1 MNPFAPTPAGAS
13 PHLHLR
19 TARQRA
25 QRWLIALLSGSLLA
39 IFGLWTLPTSAAEQ
53 LERLPTVSRFNSARF
68 DLLTTLRVGD
78 ASEVAFGS
86 GSTIMPDRV
95 SMWIGTNDSD
105 QLTYYVQVGTLVY
118 TNDGSGWKRGDDLPP
133 GSGESV
139 TITGQLGELQ
149 DHADAILD
157 MGDEPVRGI
166 PTTHYQ
172 IWLSGQN
179 LLDAIG
185 NTGVLSDEEYELFSR
200 SIYKVDIWVGEQDGL
215 LHQQN
220 TVLTI
225 PAGEIND
232 VAFPELELTTLIT
245 YYDLNDPSIAIEAPI

>member
-1 MNPFAPTPAGAS
+1 MNPVTPSSAGTPFHRYLQS
-13 PHLHLR
+13 RGKRVRH
-19 TARQRA
+19 
-25 QRWLIALLSGSLLA
+25 WLIALLSSSLLA
-39 IFGLWTLPTSAAEQ
+39 ILGLWALPTSAAEQ

-68 DLLTTLRVGD
+68 DLLTTLRIGD

-139 TITGQLGELQ
+139 TITGRLEELQ
-149 DHADAILD
+149 DHANAILD
-157 MGDEPVRGI
+157 MGDEPVRGV

-172 IWLSGQN
+172 IWISGQN

-200 SIYKVDIWVGEQDGL
+200 SIYKVDIWIGEQDGL

>member
-39 IFGLWTLPTSAAEQ
+39 IFGLWALPTSAAEQ
-53 LERLPTVSRFNSARF
+53 LERLPTVSSFNSARF

-78 ASEVAFGS
+78 ESEVAFGS
-86 GSTIMPDRV
+86 GSTILPDRV

-105 QLTYYVQVGTLVY
+105 QLSYYVQVGTLVY

-133 GSGESV
+133 GSGDSV
-139 TITGQLGELQ
+139 TITGQLGTLQ
-149 DHADAILD
+149 DHANAILE
-157 MGDEPVRGI
+157 MGDEPVRGV
-166 PTTHYQ
+166 PATHYQ
-172 IWLSGQN
+172 MWISGEN
-179 LLDAIG
+179 LLDVVG
-185 NTGVLSDEEYELFSR
+185 NTAVLSDEVYELIR
-200 SIYKVDIWVGEQDGL
+200 SSTYKVDIWVGKQDGL

-225 PAGEIND
+225 PEGEIEGES
-232 VAFPELELTTLIT
+232 FPELELTTLIT
-245 YYDLNDPSIAIEAPI
+245 YYDINDPGIVIEAPI